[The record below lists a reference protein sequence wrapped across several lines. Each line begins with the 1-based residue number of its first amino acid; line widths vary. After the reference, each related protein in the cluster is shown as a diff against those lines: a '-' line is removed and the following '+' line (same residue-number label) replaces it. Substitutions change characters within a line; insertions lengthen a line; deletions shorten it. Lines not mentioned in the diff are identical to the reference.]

1 MYVDSCSSSTT
12 ISPKFPHGA
21 NTADRAPMTTRAS
34 PRRMRRHSS
43 KRSPALSRECS
54 TAATAPNRARNHMTI
69 CGVRAISGT
78 RIMAD
83 FPCTSVWRTRRM
95 NTSVLPLPVTP
106 WSRYFPCPL
115 RKSGSMTD
123 SASSCPGVRG
133 GSGTAVSGV
142 LPPGRRSTSSSR
154 RAISP
159 AASIWRSACSGS
171 RTSSFNSSTGCVRP
185 SDKTVSSR
193 RRFGER
199 FSASVAASS
208 ISRGFAACATV
219 CVFT

>member
-1 MYVDSCSSSTT
+1 MMIKPTFCS
-12 ISPKFPHGA
+12 GA
-21 NTADRAPMTTRAS
+21 KIADRAPMTTRTS

-43 KRSPALSRECS
+43 YRSPGDRREWS
-54 TAATAPNRARNHMTI
+54 TAASSPKRERNQETI
-69 CGVRAISGT
+69 CGVSAISGT
-78 RIMAD
+78 STIAVLPICAAR
-83 FPCTSVWRTRRM
+83 RTARM

-199 FSASVAASS
+199 FSASAAASS